1 MGYNRA
7 ESQYLTAP
15 PYFFAGIV
23 MVAMG
28 YVGDKYHT
36 RGPLIIFASFLT
48 IFGLCLVGFLHNNA
62 GRYVGVFITLSGANG
77 NIPAIMAYQANN
89 IVGQTKRAMSSALL
103 VGLGGVGGI
112 AGSLV
117 FRAQDAPTYVPGII
131 ACVVLNGVMVLVVA
145 GLTVYFKRMN
155 RKAERGEVV
164 IEETEGF
171 RYTI

>member
-1 MGYNRA
+1 
-7 ESQYLTAP
+7 
-15 PYFFAGIV
+15 
-23 MVAMG
+23 
-28 YVGDKYHT
+28 
-36 RGPLIIFASFLT
+36 
-48 IFGLCLVGFLHNNA
+48 
-62 GRYVGVFITLSGANG
+62 
-77 NIPAIMAYQANN
+77 MAYQANN